1 MLIDRLRSIRVL
13 PVLTV
18 HTEEQAIDM
27 VRALCAGGLH
37 SVEITLRT
45 SAAKAAI
52 RAVKKMLPE
61 VTVAAGTVRTVAD
74 MEAVTDA
81 GADFLIS
88 PGFSLKL
95 SACARSLNMDF
106 LPGVSTP
113 SEIIAGT
120 ESGHHV
126 FKLFPAQ
133 AIGGLALLKALASP
147 FPDIEFCPTGGIG
160 AVNYKDYLALPNVI
174 CVGGSWMIDPELVRQ
189 RRWEQVEQL
198 ARLCS
203 ELN

>member
-1 MLIDRLRSIRVL
+1 MLAERLRSIRVL

-27 VRALCAGGLH
+27 VRALSAGGLH
-37 SVEITLRT
+37 AVEITLRS
-45 SAAKAAI
+45 SAAQAAI

-61 VTVAAGTVRTVAD
+61 ITVAAGTVRSIAD
-74 MEAVTDA
+74 MEAITDA
-81 GADFLIS
+81 GADFAVS
-88 PGFSLKL
+88 PGFSTKL

-120 ESGHHV
+120 ESGHHL

-133 AIGGLALLKALASP
+133 AVGGLTLLKALACP
-147 FPDIEFCPTGGIG
+147 FADIHFCPTGGIS
-160 AVNYKDYLALPNVI
+160 AENFKDYLALSNVI
-174 CVGGSWMIDPELVRQ
+174 CVGGSWMIDPELVRL
-189 RRWEQVEQL
+189 RRWEQIEQL
-198 ARLCS
+198 ARHCS
-203 ELN
+203 GSI